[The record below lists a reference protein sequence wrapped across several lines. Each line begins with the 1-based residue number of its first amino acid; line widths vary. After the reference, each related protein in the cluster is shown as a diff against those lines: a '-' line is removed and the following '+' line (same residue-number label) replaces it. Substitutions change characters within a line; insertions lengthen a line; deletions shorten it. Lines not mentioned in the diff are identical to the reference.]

1 MLYEVRTYRL
11 LPRSQKEVIKRFG
24 EAYEGRKQFSELS
37 AFFYTEIGALNQ
49 IIHIW
54 PYEDLQQRTEIRTK
68 AATAPNWPPH
78 ISDFLV
84 DQLSE
89 IFVPFPFTPE
99 FKTGNVG
106 PVFEWRSYIIKPHSV
121 GGIQKR
127 WAAAME
133 ERQKIS
139 PLLMAMTTELGP
151 LNKFVHIWPYES
163 LEHRRQVREEAAIK
177 GIWPPKG
184 GGDELVAQ
192 ENKIVFAADFS
203 PLQ

>member
-1 MLYEVRTYRL
+1 M
-11 LPRSQKEVIKRFG
+11 
-24 EAYEGRKQFSELS
+24 
-37 AFFYTEIGALNQ
+37 
-49 IIHIW
+49 
-54 PYEDLQQRTEIRTK
+54 
-68 AATAPNWPPH
+68 
-78 ISDFLV
+78 

-121 GGIQKR
+121 GGIQER

-151 LNKFVHIWPYES
+151 LNKFVHIWPYEN
-163 LEHRRQVREEAAIK
+163 LEHRRQVREEAENK

-192 ENKIVFAADFS
+192 ENKIVFSADFS

>member
-1 MLYEVRTYRL
+1 MIYEVRTYRL
-11 LPRSQKEVIKRFG
+11 QPRSQNEVIKRFG
-24 EAYEGRKQFSELS
+24 EAYTSRKQFSELS
-37 AFFYTEIGALNQ
+37 AFFHTEIGSLNQ

-68 AATAPNWPPH
+68 ASTDPNWPPH
-78 ISDFLV
+78 ISEFLV

-106 PVFEWRSYIIKPHSV
+106 PVFEWRSYTIKPHSV
-121 GGIQKR
+121 GGIQER

-133 ERQKIS
+133 EREKIS

-163 LEHRRQVREEAAIK
+163 LEHRRQVREEAANK

-203 PLQ
+203 PLR

>member
-68 AATAPNWPPH
+68 AVEDPNWPPH

-121 GGIQKR
+121 GGIQER

-133 ERQKIS
+133 EREKIS

-163 LEHRRQVREEAAIK
+163 LEHRRQVREEAENK

-192 ENKIVFAADFS
+192 ENKIVLAADFS

>member
-1 MLYEVRTYRL
+1 MLFEIRTYRL
-11 LPRSQKEVIKRFG
+11 LPRSQNEVIKRFG

-68 AATAPNWPPH
+68 AAADPNWPPH

-121 GGIQKR
+121 GGIQER

-133 ERQKIS
+133 EREKIS

-163 LEHRRQVREEAAIK
+163 LEHRRQVREEAANK